1 MTIGVGYKVSFV
13 VILEECVD
21 KLKVDSRYYN
31 SELRILAFAK
41 NIVYYPVQGK

>member
-1 MTIGVGYKVSFV
+1 MKIGVRYRVSFV

-31 SELRILAFAK
+31 SEPRILVFAK
-41 NIVYYPVQGK
+41 NTVYYPVQG